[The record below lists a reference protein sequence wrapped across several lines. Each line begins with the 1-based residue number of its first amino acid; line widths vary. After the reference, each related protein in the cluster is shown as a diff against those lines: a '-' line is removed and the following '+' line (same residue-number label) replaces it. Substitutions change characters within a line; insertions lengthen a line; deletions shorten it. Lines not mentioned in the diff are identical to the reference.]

1 VSEPALKLTTYF
13 GEGHR
18 GPHGLVAD
26 ALLDLYG
33 RAGVRTS
40 VLLRGTEG
48 FGAAQ
53 RLRTDRLL
61 TLSEDLPLVSVAI
74 DAPERI
80 MALLGDVLALHR
92 RGLVTLERARAVGDR
107 TGVLEDGTE
116 ETKLTVYLGRHERSG
131 GQPAFATVCSLLHRH
146 GVDGASVLLGVDG
159 TVAGERRRARF
170 FGTNRGVPLMVIA
183 VGRRERLAEALP
195 ELAGL
200 APGALMTV
208 ERVRVLR
215 RDGVTLAPVPD
226 IGGQDPSGLPM
237 WQKLMV
243 YSSEH
248 ALHGGSPIHV
258 AIVRGLRGAGAP
270 GATSLRG
277 LWGFHGATPPHGD
290 RLLQLRRHVPV
301 VTIAVERPDR
311 IARALAVIEA
321 ATAEAGVVTAE
332 LVPAAVE
339 VDDGP
344 VHLHLADP
352 GAPPS

>member
-1 VSEPALKLTTYF
+1 MTAPALKLTTYF
-13 GEGHR
+13 GERHR
-18 GPHGLVAD
+18 APQGLVAD

-80 MALLGDVLALHR
+80 MALLEDVLALHR
-92 RGLVTLERARAVGDR
+92 RGLVTLERARVVDDPAAPEAAAPLG
-107 TGVLEDGTE
+107 E
-116 ETKLTVYLGRHERSG
+116 ETKLTAYLGRRDRAG
-131 GQPAFATVCSLLHRH
+131 GQPAFAAVCALLHRH
-146 GVDGASVLLGVDG
+146 LLDGATVLLGVDG
-159 TVAGERRRARF
+159 TAAGERRRARF
-170 FGTNRGVPLMVIA
+170 FGANTGVPLMVIA
-183 VGRRERLAEALP
+183 VGRGDRIAAALP
-195 ELAGL
+195 ELRRL
-200 APGALMTV
+200 VPRALLTL

-215 RDGVTLAPVPD
+215 RDGVSLAPAPEVAAR
-226 IGGQDPSGLPM
+226 DPSGLPL

-248 ALHGGSPIHV
+248 ALHRGSPIHV
-258 AIVRGLRGAGAP
+258 ATVRGLRAAGAP

-277 LWGFHGATPPHGD
+277 LWGFHGASPPHGD

-301 VTIAVERPDR
+301 VTVAVERPER
-311 IARALAVIEA
+311 IVPALSVIAA
-321 ATAEAGVVTAE
+321 ATAGAGVVTAE
-332 LVPAAVE
+332 LVPAAVGL
-339 VDDGP
+339 DGDQGPP
-344 VHLHLADP
+344 VLAE
-352 GAPPS
+352 PS